1 MDKVSGTMGKK
12 KKKTVDILL
21 CHIPKFR
28 FHFMGHR
35 RSLMDFRLGNDMVRF
50 RF

>member
-1 MDKVSGTMGKK
+1 MDKVSGTMG
-12 KKKTVDILL
+12 KKTVDILL